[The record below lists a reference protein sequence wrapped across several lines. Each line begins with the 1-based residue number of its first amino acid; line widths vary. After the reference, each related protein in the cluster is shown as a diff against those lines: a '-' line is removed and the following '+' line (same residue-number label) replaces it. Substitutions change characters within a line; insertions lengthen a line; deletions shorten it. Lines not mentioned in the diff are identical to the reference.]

1 MLSLKPMSESQ
12 KQAPARRPVISVAD
26 DRSAMQSAIVF
37 AETVNEATELE
48 IMDAVKALRES
59 VATAPI
65 NVIPFRLPEENSLSG
80 K

>member
-1 MLSLKPMSESQ
+1 
-12 KQAPARRPVISVAD
+12 
-26 DRSAMQSAIVF
+26 MQSAIVF

-65 NVIPFRLPEENSLSG
+65 NVIPFRLPEENSL
-80 K
+80 